1 MPQFLSDSV
10 IDEHL
15 PSEKET
21 LPGPT
26 ELRQTVVEVC
36 DVLGQELKAR
46 FGKDQATLWM
56 QAFLKSRSFDVV
68 VPLCE
73 IRSLHQENQCRAW
86 CFGKPTQG

>member
-15 PSEKET
+15 PTEKET

-26 ELRQTVVEVC
+26 ELRPAVVEVC

-46 FGKDQATLWM
+46 FDKDQTTLWISM
-56 QAFLKSRSFDVV
+56 QALST
-68 VPLCE
+68 
-73 IRSLHQENQCRAW
+73 
-86 CFGKPTQG
+86 GK